1 MEGGRK
7 RGKLVFAVFNRW
19 NDTLF
24 YDFQLQKEFLDSQL
38 KQAVTFS
45 EAIKHFDDD
54 FVGEDIDEIPSDEEK
69 REKEER
75 ADLKAYVIN

>member
-1 MEGGRK
+1 M
-7 RGKLVFAVFNRW
+7 
-19 NDTLF
+19 
-24 YDFQLQKEFLDSQL
+24 
-38 KQAVTFS
+38 TFS